1 MNRLIAAFARNTV
14 FANIVL
20 TIVLL
25 AGTLAAFSMVRE
37 TFPQFSLDMI
47 QIMVPY
53 PGADPE
59 EVEEGICR
67 KIEEAVESVEG
78 VKEYTTIS
86 REDVGSAFLEVHED
100 YELDDVLEQVRS
112 QIDSIS
118 TFPVDAEKPIIREML
133 LRSEVVILGL
143 SGNMSERRLKE
154 WSENIKDEIQQLP
167 EVSQVEIYGMREYEI
182 AIEISEERLRE
193 YGLTFAQVAAAVR
206 QSNLNLAGGTIRTRG
221 EEIRVRTMGRKYTGK
236 ELSSIVV
243 LARPTGEIITLDRLA
258 RVRDGF
264 AEDPIQLTING
275 EPAALLVVLKTEEED
290 ALVISRA
297 VGQFVEETRD
307 EVPEGANILLLFDIS
322 TMLRARINLLVRN
335 GILGLCLIFFIL
347 WVFLDI
353 RLSFWAGMGMP
364 ISVAGALAILWGM
377 GETINMISLFGL
389 IMVIGIVVDDAIVV
403 GEAIFFHRKR
413 GEPPIK
419 AVVEGVKEVGMPV
432 IAAVTTTIVA
442 FLPLAY
448 VGGVLGKFIHI
459 LPIVVI
465 ACLAISL
472 VECLLLLPAHL
483 SHLPDPNAEQGVR
496 NPIARRINRFR
507 EWTSGGLEW
516 FVENIYGPFLK
527 RTLTWRYIS
536 VSVTISLLFI
546 TIGII
551 RGGLLKFDVFPDV
564 DGFIMTATVE
574 FPGGTPPEV
583 TLDAVRQIEDALKRL
598 AERTETASGEPLVK
612 HHYSLVGSSLQQIP
626 KIGPNVGSV
635 QVVLLESEKRGIHTD
650 DLLVQWEREVG
661 AIPGVVA
668 LTFEGMGHGPPGA
681 PIEVWLQGQ
690 DMDDLLAAADD
701 LQARLRKFDGV
712 YQVRSDFIPG
722 KNEMRLALKPEARAL
737 GITVDDLARQ
747 VYAGYYGEEALR
759 LQRGRD
765 DIRVK
770 VRYTEDERSRVS
782 ELERIRIRTSR
793 GYEVPL
799 LSVADVGF
807 SPGYST
813 ITRTNGLRRVKVSTE
828 VDSHKANTTEVLDA
842 LSEGF
847 FDELEARYPGLII
860 TVQGDEKRTRETFG
874 SLFVGFPL
882 ALFGMFMII
891 ATIFRSYAQPFLI
904 MFTVPFG
911 FIGATWGHLLLG
923 YDLSMM
929 SVFGMVALAGVVVND
944 AIVMIERINENFA
957 EGMPFFQAIQQGGAR
972 RFRAVFLT
980 TVSTVGGL
988 TPLIME
994 TDMQAQIVIPMAISL
1009 AAGVAFATT
1018 LTLVLIPGMLV
1029 ILNDVRRLAHK
1040 MRHGTWPTRE
1050 EVEPARGRK
1059 VDPLEEPRGEPRPL
1073 AS

>member
-1 MNRLIAAFARNTV
+1 MNRLIASFARNTV

-20 TIVLL
+20 VIVLL

-67 KIEEAVESVEG
+67 KIEEAVESIEG
-78 VKEYTTIS
+78 IKEYTTSS

-154 WSENIKDEIQQLP
+154 WAENIKDEIQQLP

-182 AIEISEERLRE
+182 AIEVSEERLRE

-243 LARPTGEIITLDRLA
+243 LARPEGEIITLDRLA

-264 AEDPIQLTING
+264 AEDPIQLTIDG
-275 EPAALLVVLKTEEED
+275 EQAALLVVLKTEEED
-290 ALVISRA
+290 ALAISKA
-297 VGQFVEETRD
+297 VGQFVERTQD

-335 GILGLCLIFFIL
+335 GIIGLALIFFIL
-347 WVFLDI
+347 WVFLDV

-403 GEAIFFHRKR
+403 GEAIFFHRKQ
-413 GEPPIK
+413 GEPPIQ

-465 ACLAISL
+465 ACLSISL

-483 SHLPDPNAEQGVR
+483 SHLPDPNAEDGVR
-496 NPIARRINRFR
+496 NPIARRINRFHQ
-507 EWTSGGLEW
+507 WTSRGLEW

-527 RTLTWRYIS
+527 KTLAWRYIS
-536 VSVTISLLFI
+536 LSVTFCLLFI

-551 RGGLLKFDVFPDV
+551 RGGILKFEVFPNI
-564 DGFIMTATVE
+564 DGFIMTSTVE

-583 TLDAVRQIEDALKRL
+583 TRDAVRQIEDALKRI
-598 AERTETASGEPLVK
+598 ADRIETPSGERLFK
-612 HHYSLVGSSLQQIP
+612 HHFSLVGSSLQQIP

-635 QVVLLESEKRGIHTD
+635 QAVLLESEKRGIHTD
-650 DLLVQWEREVG
+650 DLLVRWEKEVG
-661 AIPGVVA
+661 TVPGVVA
-668 LTFEGMGHGPPGA
+668 MTFEGMGHGPPGA
-681 PIEVWLQGQ
+681 PIEIWLQGQ
-690 DMDDLLAAADD
+690 DMDDILAAADD
-701 LQARLRKFDGV
+701 LQARLRQFEGV

-722 KNEMRLALKPEARAL
+722 KNEMRLELKPEARAM

-765 DIRVK
+765 DVRVK

-782 ELERIRIRTSR
+782 DLERVRIRTKPGPR
-793 GYEVPL
+793 GPSPL
-799 LSVADVGF
+799 CG
-807 SPGYST
+807 
-813 ITRTNGLRRVKVSTE
+813 R
-828 VDSHKANTTEVLDA
+828 
-842 LSEGF
+842 
-847 FDELEARYPGLII
+847 
-860 TVQGDEKRTRETFG
+860 G
-874 SLFVGFPL
+874 SLLPGIL
-882 ALFGMFMII
+882 HD
-891 ATIFRSYAQPFLI
+891 YAYQR
-904 MFTVPFG
+904 
-911 FIGATWGHLLLG
+911 
-923 YDLSMM
+923 
-929 SVFGMVALAGVVVND
+929 VAPRQGQYRGRFAQGQH
-944 AIVMIERINENFA
+944 ER
-957 EGMPFFQAIQQGGAR
+957 GAR
-972 RFRAVFLT
+972 RAL
-980 TVSTVGGL
+980 GGL
-988 TPLIME
+988 LRSTRSPASRTDRHCAGRQEEDEGDLRLPLRGIPAGHVRHVHDHRHDVPFLRTALCHPVHRSFRVHRGHVGARPARAQSFDDE
-994 TDMQAQIVIPMAISL
+994 RLRHGGPGRCGGQRRHRHDRTNQREPCRGHAVLPGHTARRGPPFPSRLLDHRQHGRRTD
-1009 AAGVAFATT
+1009 AAHHGNGHAGTDRASHGDF
-1018 LTLVLIPGMLV
+1018 PGSG
-1029 ILNDVRRLAHK
+1029 RRLCHNAHP
-1040 MRHGTWPTRE
+1040 G
-1050 EVEPARGRK
+1050 
-1059 VDPLEEPRGEPRPL
+1059 PRSKHAGD
-1073 AS
+1073 SQ